1 MYNTTI
7 YSKVDLTNRR
17 RPVKITTSEVSTLK
31 TVQYSKT
38 IFEFRAYVPDRYL
51 WHIGCIYG
59 VPKTLQKPFP
69 YLMFSLDLFN
79 FSTPS
84 HLENR
89 SIKMSTRKGH
99 QVRGDIPQTRVFIF
113 KLVVNRGFRYIFM
126 YIIIISSYF

>member
-1 MYNTTI
+1 MEEGSHNCRPYLNKYNTLFAI
-7 YSKVDLTNRR
+7 
-17 RPVKITTSEVSTLK
+17 ITLK
-31 TVQYSKT
+31 YRETM
-38 IFEFRAYVPDRYL
+38 FEFRAYVPDRYL

-89 SIKMSTRKGH
+89 SVKMSTRKGH
-99 QVRGDIPQTRVFIF
+99 QFRGDIPQTRVFYCQA
-113 KLVVNRGFRYIFM
+113 LCN
-126 YIIIISSYF
+126 